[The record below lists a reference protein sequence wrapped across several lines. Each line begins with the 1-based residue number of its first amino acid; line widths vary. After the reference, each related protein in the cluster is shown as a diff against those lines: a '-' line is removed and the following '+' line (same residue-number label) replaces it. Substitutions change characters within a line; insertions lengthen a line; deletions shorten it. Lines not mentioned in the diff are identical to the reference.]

1 MKDQGHRKGGS
12 FPVFLLFLCK
22 PLFRRATLPNGGR
35 EQSRA
40 VVDVEESVVEVSG
53 DNVRGGGRNVEGN
66 VSMKEFLESCLE
78 VIFEAE
84 KELAVSGGDFEF
96 GRGSG

>member
-1 MKDQGHRKGGS
+1 MENCLEVIFEAEKELAVSGGD
-12 FPVFLLFLCK
+12 FEF
-22 PLFRRATLPNGGR
+22 GR
-35 EQSRA
+35 G
-40 VVDVEESVVEVSG
+40 SG

-84 KELAVSGGDFEF
+84 KELAVSGGDFDF
-96 GRGSG
+96 GRGLDVLEEDIE

>member
-1 MKDQGHRKGGS
+1 MRDQGHRKGGS
-12 FPVFLLFLCK
+12 FSVFPLFVCK

-53 DNVRGGGRNVEGN
+53 DNVVGLEEMFDKGVGNEGTGDDRAVVDVEQS
-66 VSMKEFLESCLE
+66 VDI
-78 VIFEAE
+78 VVDI
-84 KELAVSGGDFEF
+84 
-96 GRGSG
+96 